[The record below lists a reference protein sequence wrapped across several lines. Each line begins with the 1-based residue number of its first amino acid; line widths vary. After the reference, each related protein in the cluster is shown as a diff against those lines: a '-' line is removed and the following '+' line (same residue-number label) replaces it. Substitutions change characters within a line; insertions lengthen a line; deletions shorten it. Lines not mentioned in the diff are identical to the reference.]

1 MTTARRLLTAL
12 FLCSGLALASP
23 QQPSDR
29 VPVPVPV
36 PGPATQSPA
45 TMIPPAQSSGGALQ
59 FGCPDFVEFNVPVP
73 GFTELEPGL
82 LFAPGSTPAGPAER
96 PLLVVYH
103 QFSTS
108 HFAVTNTGFPAEACE
123 RGWYVWG
130 AGSRSPIPTARSEN
144 YGSVESQVFTK
155 AGLDFVLAN
164 YPIDRTRIYGVG
176 FSMGGAQCM
185 AYAARHQNPADGMF
199 AALVNH
205 TGSIDQADTWLSAPS
220 IRSILEQIFG
230 GTPTQAPFAY
240 RSASVIEL
248 DPITRLLTNTST
260 ALGNNLTAT
269 PTQLWWAD
277 QDPWGYLVDQ
287 TLAYGDLQAQLQAP
301 HLELHPVASNL
312 HQWDTLPYGEVCDW
326 LEDQVLEI
334 PNEGRVVADRD
345 ERWLYFDLAGIAPQ
359 IFASFDYRFDFDND
373 WVEFLNCDGFAELET
388 NLTDWNGGQ
397 PQSLPLDVN
406 INLTTGGVRFVLNDV
421 ADLPVSVLRDGL
433 PQAIDWSYDPVSQTL
448 EIVEMLA
455 GTHTWTLLP

>member
-1 MTTARRLLTAL
+1 M
-12 FLCSGLALASP
+12 
-23 QQPSDR
+23 
-29 VPVPVPV
+29 
-36 PGPATQSPA
+36 
-45 TMIPPAQSSGGALQ
+45 
-59 FGCPDFVEFNVPVP
+59 
-73 GFTELEPGL
+73 
-82 LFAPGSTPAGPAER
+82 
-96 PLLVVYH
+96 
-103 QFSTS
+103 
-108 HFAVTNTGFPAEACE
+108 
-123 RGWYVWG
+123 
-130 AGSRSPIPTARSEN
+130 
-144 YGSVESQVFTK
+144 
-155 AGLDFVLAN
+155 
-164 YPIDRTRIYGVG
+164 
-176 FSMGGAQCM
+176 
-185 AYAARHQNPADGMF
+185 
-199 AALVNH
+199 
-205 TGSIDQADTWLSAPS
+205 
-220 IRSILEQIFG
+220 
-230 GTPTQAPFAY
+230 
-240 RSASVIEL
+240 
-248 DPITRLLTNTST
+248 
-260 ALGNNLTAT
+260 
-269 PTQLWWAD
+269 
-277 QDPWGYLVDQ
+277 
-287 TLAYGDLQAQLQAP
+287 
-301 HLELHPVASNL
+301 ASNL